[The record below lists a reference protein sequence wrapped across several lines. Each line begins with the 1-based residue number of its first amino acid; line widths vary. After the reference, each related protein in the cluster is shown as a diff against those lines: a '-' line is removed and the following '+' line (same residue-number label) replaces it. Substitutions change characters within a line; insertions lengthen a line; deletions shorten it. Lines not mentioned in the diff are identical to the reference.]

1 MAWTPD
7 YVSTAELAAFLRITD
22 SEDDAQLALAVSAS
36 SRAVDQHT
44 GRQFGQVAAPEARYY
59 TARYDRELRRWVVPI
74 DDLMTTV
81 GLVVSL
87 DTAGDGTYATT
98 LTAAQYVLRP
108 RNAAVKARPWTELV
122 VLPTAAGTPSGI
134 EDEVRGVAQWGWT
147 ATPNAIKQASLLQ
160 ASRIFARR
168 SSPFGVAGSPDL
180 GSELR
185 LLAKVDP
192 DVAVALRSY
201 IRWWAAA

>member
-1 MAWTPD
+1 MAWMPD

-98 LTAAQYVLRP
+98 LTAA
-108 RNAAVKARPWTELV
+108 
-122 VLPTAAGTPSGI
+122 GTPSGI